1 MRTDIISFACAAA
14 ILAACYTAP
23 CHAQAGSSA
32 GQTAS
37 SDTSAAVQAAS
48 GLDEKIMGP
57 SPQASTFL
65 KYGEYPVSLYT
76 GLVDITIPIYTIEQ
90 NGITVPIAFKYHA
103 SGLKYDDVSMEVGLG
118 WALMAGGVVTRAI
131 RGVEDGN
138 HRPTFI
144 KHVDNIVTHEG
155 TTYITD
161 DYVRIRKVANGYKE
175 FGDWSL
181 KEDGEIDLWNFSF
194 LSHSGTYCFP
204 PHESHPQVGGPD
216 TFYGLFIPNNGM
228 QALDHFH
235 PKLRDTEGITYT
247 FDAFDP
253 ESKSGSREFFLTEI
267 VSADRADTIRL
278 IYDHLREKIKRRFIN
293 STYSIYSTHSF
304 IYTGVTRETEYD
316 GGMFYSYSSPPRLRR
331 IEFRGGRV
339 EFEYK
344 NINGYPTWNLQTIKI
359 YTQKQIEPLQTVVL
373 NKGKFKNGED
383 RLERISFT
391 DSQNHS
397 YDYQFGYN
405 GEPWDMK
412 FENQSGI
419 DFWGY
424 FNGAFTPHGRFVP
437 TFPDHDISGSDRSPN
452 EKYMQGGI
460 LNKIIYPTKGYTE
473 FEYEPHKVVRPTG
486 IVDMYGGLRLKVL
499 RNYLANN
506 QLAEKRWYAYG
517 ENESG
522 GGISKGIPDLAD
534 FSHQEITLTTTGK
547 EDFPNSYTHPAEKTN
562 TYIYSSFPKRNKLI
576 SGSSVVYPAVT
587 EYIGSETETLGK
599 TIYEYEVIL
608 NEETTPSDDGFR
620 LNTRDMPFR
629 DYSWKTGNL
638 KSKKIYKTENGIH
651 RCIYSLENKYQ
662 DIKTEEYLNLRVA
675 QYVKFV
681 YTPANVT
688 YYDVL
693 TNFCRYSAYY
703 QHFDSTNRNDTPYNY
718 FNYYT
723 TTGLRVLKSSEEMTD
738 GVTKLTEYTYNA
750 TGLPASVT
758 ETFSTGDRKITHNK
772 FTTDV
777 TGYEAMV
784 EENML
789 SPLIEQ
795 RIYHNDSLTSFDK
808 TIYSNAVSTNMHLY
822 APRERVVEKYDASG
836 TQTRKV
842 TYHKYDRYGNP
853 HSLTRADGLS
863 VVYLWSYASLY
874 PVMQIQNATYE
885 QVVQALGAGTIEAL
899 ASQYPTAATLQSYA
913 TKLQTA
919 LENSLIT
926 IHTYK
931 PLVGV
936 TSITDPAGR
945 STSYEYGGFGRL
957 EKVLDEQGNP
967 LQTYEYNY
975 RK

>member
-118 WALMAGGVVTRAI
+118 WALMAGGVVTRAT
-131 RGVEDGN
+131 RGAEDYSCP
-138 HRPTFI
+138 RFI
-144 KHVDNIVTHEG
+144 KDVDKIETYRG
-155 TTYITD
+155 TTITQE
-161 DYVRIRKVANGYKE
+161 YERIRKVANGYFE
-175 FGDWSL
+175 LGDKSL

-194 LSHSGTYCFP
+194 LNHSGTYCFP
-204 PHESHPQVGGPD
+204 PKTSPTQQGGPD
-216 TFYGLFIPNNGM
+216 YGIFIPNNGM
-228 QALDHFH
+228 QALAHSR
-235 PKLRDTEGITYT
+235 PQLRDTEGITYT
-247 FDAFDP
+247 FGAFDSEQDP
-253 ESKSGSREFFLTEI
+253 KFCEYFLTEI
-267 VSADRADTIRL
+267 VSADRADSIRFT
-278 IYDHLREKIKRRFIN
+278 YDYVSNKMARPFIQDDLLLTTTYYWRVTMPEIFR
-293 STYSIYSTHSF
+293 TYSG
-304 IYTGVTRETEYD
+304 GV
-316 GGMFYSYSSPPRLRR
+316 FYSYSRPPRLRR
-331 IEFRGGRV
+331 IDFRGGHV
-339 EFEYK
+339 EFDYK
-344 NINGYPTWNLQTIKI
+344 VMNGNNTWDLQTINI
-359 YTQKQIEPLQTVVL
+359 YSHLQQEPLQTITL
-373 NKGKFKNGED
+373 TKGKFKYNQD
-383 RLERISFT
+383 RLDKVTFSDT
-391 DSQNHS
+391 KGSS
-397 YDYQFGYN
+397 YDYQFGYK
-405 GEPWDMK
+405 GDPHIIESRSLK
-412 FENQSGI
+412 TGI
-419 DFWGY
+419 DYWGY
-424 FNGAFTPHGRFVP
+424 FNGAYQDTFVP
-437 TFPDHDISGSDRSPN
+437 HFPEQAIKGMDRTPDVR
-452 EKYMQGGI
+452 YMQLGI
-460 LNKIIYPTKGYTE
+460 LNKIVYPTKGYTE
-473 FEYEPHKVVRPTG
+473 FEYEAHDVQTQTG
-486 IVDMYGGLRLKVL
+486 SMQIYGGLRIKEI
-499 RNYLANN
+499 RNYSSEGNLT
-506 QLAEKRWYAYG
+506 ERKWYEYG
-517 ENESG
+517 DKETK
-522 GGISKGIPDLAD
+522 GGISMGYPTIDDFTITTKSLKTIRAQSSDGSLNYPDVK
-534 FSHQEITLTTTGK
+534 TLTK
-547 EDFPNSYTHPAEKTN
+547 RYT
-562 TYIYSSFPKRNKLI
+562 SLLKRNKLI
-576 SGSSVVYPAVT
+576 SGSTVVYPKVT
-587 EYIGSETETLGK
+587 EYVGNENGDYGK
-599 TIYEYEVIL
+599 TEYSYIVFPDQDSPLIGTGHRV
-608 NEETTPSDDGFR
+608 NSA
-620 LNTRDMPFR
+620 DMPLR
-629 DYSWKTGNL
+629 NNSWKTGNL
-638 KSKKIYKTENGIH
+638 RSKNVFRKEGETY
-651 RCIYSLENKYQ
+651 RCISSLYNTYM
-662 DIKTEEYLNLRVA
+662 DINTAEYMNLRVA
-675 QYVKFV
+675 QYVYISFDLGGDMQEEIVMENYIKYPLFIEEFDPTATNN
-681 YTPANVT
+681 TP
-688 YYDVL
+688 
-693 TNFCRYSAYY
+693 F
-703 QHFDSTNRNDTPYNY
+703 NY

-836 TQTRKV
+836 TQTRKI

-853 HSLTRADGLS
+853 LSLTRADGLS
-863 VVYLWSYASLY
+863 VVYLWSYASIY

-913 TKLQTA
+913 TKLQTV

-945 STSYEYGGFGRL
+945 STSYEYDGFGRL

-967 LQTYEYNY
+967 LQTFEYNY